1 MFYKDVHRAVVYRES
16 CGNNVDVNE
25 ALASCGI
32 FVRRLQLIH
41 LGSGQLICVIS
52 MLSRNDF

>member
-25 ALASCGI
+25 VLASCGI
-32 FVRRLQLIH
+32 FVRRLQLI
-41 LGSGQLICVIS
+41 LREWSTDS
-52 MLSRNDF
+52 PN